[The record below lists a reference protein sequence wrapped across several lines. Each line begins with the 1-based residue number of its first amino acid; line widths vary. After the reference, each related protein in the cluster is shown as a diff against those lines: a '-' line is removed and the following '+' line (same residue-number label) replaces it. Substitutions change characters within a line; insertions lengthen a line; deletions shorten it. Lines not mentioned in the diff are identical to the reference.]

1 LDAQHLVDLLKIARH
16 ADARR
21 TGNRGGSIMTVEIFG
36 VQTVQAVATVLLA
49 AIVLLG
55 AVLLAVV
62 TIVEGAS
69 GLVAIT
75 LSRAAARPSTQ
86 PDSFRPPRWRPSAS
100 LPSRAPPQSI
110 HRPERTIL
118 DRDEG

>member
-1 LDAQHLVDLLKIARH
+1 
-16 ADARR
+16 
-21 TGNRGGSIMTVEIFG
+21 MTVEIFG

-100 LPSRAPPQSI
+100 LPSRAPPQSL
-110 HRPERTIL
+110 HRPERTVP
-118 DRDEG
+118 DKDER

>member
-1 LDAQHLVDLLKIARH
+1 
-16 ADARR
+16 
-21 TGNRGGSIMTVEIFG
+21 MTVESFG

-55 AVLLAVV
+55 AVLLALV
-62 TIVEGAS
+62 TIAEGAQA
-69 GLVAIT
+69 VFVVV

-100 LPSRAPPQSI
+100 LPSRAPPQSL
-110 HRPERTIL
+110 HRPERTNQRM
-118 DRDEG
+118 RDEG